1 MNVKRQIFLALGG
14 LVAVGAYMN
23 KNKIADI
30 AAKLTD
36 KWTGLDPEVKKRAL
50 VVLENAEIAFSD
62 TPYTLHIF
70 DGKRSI
76 EKQLEYMGKGT
87 SFVSNAL
94 RSYHPWG
101 LAVDFVFK
109 DESGNWTWEPGK
121 DCAFYDLTC
130 HGQNWYWDTLGEIIE
145 AAGFEWGGRWKN
157 VDAPHAQY
165 VGKGRTRDL
174 IAEYQ
179 TPENFTNA

>member
-1 MNVKRQIFLALGG
+1 MKTVEKIIYGSLSILAI
-14 LVAVGAYMN
+14 GAYMN
-23 KNKIADI
+23 KV
-30 AAKLTD
+30 KLMD
-36 KWTGLDPEVKKRAL
+36 LAGKLSNKWTGLDPEVKTRA
-50 VVLENAEIAFSD
+50 VRVLEQAEIAFKD

-70 DGKRSI
+70 DGKRTI

-109 DESGNWTWEPGK
+109 DEHGNWTWEPGK
-121 DCAFYDLTC
+121 DCAFYDFTC
-130 HGQNWYWDTLGEIIE
+130 HSTDWYWDNLGEIIE
-145 AAGFEWGGRWKN
+145 AAGFEWGGRWTT

-165 VGKGRTRDL
+165 TGKGRTTAL
-174 IAEYQ
+174 IAEYG
-179 TPENFTNA
+179 TPENFA